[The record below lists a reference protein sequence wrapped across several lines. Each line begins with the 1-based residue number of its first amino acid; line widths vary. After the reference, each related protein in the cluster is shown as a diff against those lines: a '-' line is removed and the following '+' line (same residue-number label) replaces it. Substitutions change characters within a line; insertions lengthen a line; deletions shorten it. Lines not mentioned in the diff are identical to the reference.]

1 MSRWNKEAYERV
13 MKNKSIA
20 IGTNISKQKMSYF
33 RDIHYVGVLTGDAA
47 MSKTLN
53 NSSEEV
59 ILVRHYSM
67 YHDEEKL
74 CVIQEYFSNE
84 INKILSV
91 SFA

>member
-1 MSRWNKEAYERV
+1 
-13 MKNKSIA
+13 MKKKSIA

-33 RDIHYVGVLTGDAA
+33 REIHYVGGLVGDEV
-47 MSKTLN
+47 MKKTLN
-53 NSSEEV
+53 NSSDDV
-59 ILVRHYSM
+59 VLVRHYSM

>member
-1 MSRWNKEAYERV
+1 

-33 RDIHYVGVLTGDAA
+33 REIHYVGVLIGDEG
-47 MSKTLN
+47 MTKLLK
-53 NSSEEV
+53 NSDDNV

-91 SFA
+91 SLA